1 MNRAD
6 GELVSSNGPSLVCCL
21 YYMSYMRFY
30 TRRFVMEQF
39 TIQKNDLF
47 RKMIF
52 YPMIVPVTFTYI
64 M

>member
-1 MNRAD
+1 
-6 GELVSSNGPSLVCCL
+6 
-21 YYMSYMRFY
+21 
-30 TRRFVMEQF
+30 MEQF